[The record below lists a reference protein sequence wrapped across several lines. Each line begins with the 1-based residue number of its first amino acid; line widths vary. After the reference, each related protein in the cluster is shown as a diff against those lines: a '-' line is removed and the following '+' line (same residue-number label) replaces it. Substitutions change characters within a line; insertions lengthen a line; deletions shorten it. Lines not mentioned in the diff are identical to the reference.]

1 MLRKEG
7 LTMTLSHRLKTF
19 LVLAISVFSLTT
31 AVTVAHA
38 PDADAKSRILTSR
51 TVKQFIASYPDVK
64 TIAGKHA
71 ARKELTDGDAKGRLA
86 AVIEAVSDEAVGREI
101 DGAVRAHGFSDA
113 GQWASIGESIARAYA
128 HIKTGGGGVTGKAE
142 RKLEKAIAKIEKND
156 ILNEKQK
163 AKMISALREGVGAV
177 LEPPPPENVAAVE
190 PMIGEIDAMM
200 N

>member
-1 MLRKEG
+1 
-7 LTMTLSHRLKTF
+7 MTLSHRLKTY

-51 TVKQFIASYPDVK
+51 TVKQFIASYPDVR

-86 AVIEAVSDEAVGREI
+86 AVIEAVSDETVGREI
-101 DGAVRAHGFSDA
+101 EAAVRAHGFSDA

-128 HIKTGGGGVTGKAE
+128 HIKTGGGVTGKAE
-142 RKLEKAIAKIEKND
+142 RKLEKAVAKIEKND

-163 AKMISALREGVGAV
+163 AKLIRALREGVGAV

-190 PMIGEIDAMM
+190 PMIDEIEAMM

>member
-1 MLRKEG
+1 
-7 LTMTLSHRLKTF
+7 MTLSHRLKTH